1 MRATWKVVVMAL
13 IFIAVPS
20 RAVISTGV
28 EPIIGY
34 ERVQKLIPTPRTVE
48 RLVYGARITVGVP
61 LISAEAEFTRATDT
75 ESFPSLNQTYKDTE
89 DKARVGARSTFR
101 LGGMIS
107 LIARAGAQAKLVKHE
122 VTTGS
127 VTGLIVEP
135 IRYNPYAG
143 AGFKFK
149 LSRQVALTADITVV
163 FRDFPNMNQN
173 DYMTTAGFVVSFP

>member
-1 MRATWKVVVMAL
+1 MRATGKVVMAL
-13 IFIAVPS
+13 GLVCLPAHAV
-20 RAVISTGV
+20 VSTGV

-34 ERVQKLIPTPRTVE
+34 ERAQKLIPTPHTTE
-48 RLVYGARITVGVP
+48 RLVYGARITVGLP

-75 ESFPSLNQTYKDTE
+75 ESFPTMALTVKDTE

-122 VTTGS
+122 TTTAG
-127 VTGLIVEP
+127 VTGLIVDP
-135 IRYNPYAG
+135 IKYNPYAG
-143 AGFKFK
+143 VGFKFK
-149 LSRQVALTADITVV
+149 MSRQVALTADLTVV

>member
-1 MRATWKVVVMAL
+1 MRAAWKVFVMGL
-13 IFIAVPS
+13 IFVCVPS
-20 RAVISTGV
+20 RAVVSTGV

-34 ERVQKLIPTPRTVE
+34 ERVQKLIPTPHTTE
-48 RLVYGARITVGVP
+48 RLVYGVRVTVGLP
-61 LISAEAEFTRATDT
+61 LISAEAEVTRATDT
-75 ESFPSLNQTYKDTE
+75 ESFPTINQTIKDTE

-122 VTTGS
+122 FNTAG
-127 VTGLIVEP
+127 VTGVVVDP
-135 IRYNPYAG
+135 IKYNPYAG

-149 LSRQVALTADITVV
+149 MSRQIALTADITVV